1 MANVRRFF
9 RYDVEIPLYFET
21 VDVQGRHLRVNRD
34 KLIKRQEAFHL
45 EELDHDIRE
54 LLSEAFS
61 PTSDALRIF
70 HMLNHRIDYMAWLL
84 DDIIEGHDPRLR
96 HDYKFRLREDRKITP
111 PEVSNVSK
119 VGPLIEG
126 FYLQVSDHLHE
137 LIESVQ
143 NSIDGKIFLFPRK
156 IKPNFD
162 ETDYVSNLGELSERG
177 ILPAKALELLIQKL
191 NFYETVFARL
201 KEAYHSISD
210 PGSWPVMPVNISA
223 GGFSFNTNETFEK
236 FAHMNIF
243 MQLDDNILVCR
254 GKIVL
259 NKALKNSEFAYKIG
273 VEFEFLSREH
283 AEIITLFE
291 QHREL
296 QDAMSLASKN
306 DLALF

>member
-9 RYDVEIPLYFET
+9 RYDVKIPLYFET

-45 EELDHDIRE
+45 EELDSEIKE

-61 PTSDALRIF
+61 PESDALRIF
-70 HMLNHRIDYMAWLL
+70 HMLNHRIDYMVWLL
-84 DDIIEGHDPRLR
+84 DDIIEGQDPRLR
-96 HDYKFRLREDRKITP
+96 HDYKFRLREDRKIAP
-111 PEVSNVSK
+111 PEVSNVSR

-126 FYLQVSDHLHE
+126 FYLQVSDHIHE
-137 LIESVQ
+137 LIESIQ

-156 IKPNFD
+156 TKPNFD
-162 ETDYVSNLGELSERG
+162 ESDYVSNLRELSDRG
-177 ILPAKALELLIQKL
+177 ILPAKVLELLIQKL
-191 NFYETVFARL
+191 NAYETVFARL

-210 PGSWPVMPVNISA
+210 PGSWPDMDVNISA
-223 GGFSFNTNETFEK
+223 GGFSFNTNEAFEK
-236 FAHMNIF
+236 FAHMNVF

-259 NKALKNSEFAYKIG
+259 NKPLKNSTFAYKIG

-291 QHREL
+291 QRREL
-296 QDAMSLASKN
+296 KDAMRLVSEQK
-306 DLALF
+306 LALL